1 MWLFKHDF
9 ELRGGVIKVK
19 EEKLTQD
26 LETAE
31 EQAQDTGDE
40 LNEEEL
46 EAVAGGR
53 LRREDLRRGYL

>member
-1 MWLFKHDF
+1 M
-9 ELRGGVIKVK
+9 K

-31 EQAQDTGDE
+31 ENAQDTGDE

-53 LRREDLRRGYL
+53 LTREDLNRTIII